1 MKTMKKVV
9 LILFSIIFS
18 AGLYSQ
24 TDTTSFKLGKK
35 EIVKVIEGDDT
46 VTVNIGKKGIQIVD
60 SEKGTSVD
68 ITDLDELDELD
79 ELQNNH
85 TKSRRKFKGHWQG
98 LEIGMNNYLTSDYS
112 LALPAEAR
120 FMELNTGNSWCVNLN
135 LLQYDIGFGTDKIG
149 LVTGMGLEFNN
160 YRFDGDNSII
170 KDPVTRE
177 IVSLE
182 YDAGTFIEKTKL
194 ATTYLTVPL
203 LLEFQIPVSGYK
215 RIHISGGVIG
225 GLKIGSHTKVVY
237 KENGSKQKD
246 KINDDFN
253 LSPLRYGVTARIG
266 YRALKIF
273 AIYNLTPMFESGQG
287 PELYPVSIGLIL
299 SDF

>member
-1 MKTMKKVV
+1 MKKVV
-9 LILFSIIFS
+9 VILFCLILST
-18 AGLYSQ
+18 GLYSQ
-24 TDTTSFKLGKK
+24 ADTTSVKIGKK
-35 EIVKVIEGDDT
+35 EIVKIIEGNDT
-46 VTVNIGKKGIQIVD
+46 MIINVGKKGLKIIESD
-60 SEKGTSVD
+60 NGTSVD
-68 ITDLDELDELD
+68 FIKLDDFDES
-79 ELQNNH
+79 EGKER
-85 TKSRRKFKGHWQG
+85 KSRKYFDGHWKG

-112 LALPAEAR
+112 LALPAEAQ
-120 FMELNTGNSWCVNLN
+120 FMELNTGKSWCVNLN
-135 LLQYDIGFGTDKIG
+135 LLQYDIGFGTDKVG

-177 IVSLE
+177 IVSLD
-182 YDAGTFIEKTKL
+182 YDAATFIEKSKL
-194 ATTYLTVPL
+194 TTTYLTVPL
-203 LLEFQIPVSGYK
+203 LLEFQIPVSGHK

-225 GLKIGSHTKVVY
+225 GLKIGSHTKIIY
-237 KENGSKQKD
+237 KEDGSKQKD

-287 PELYPVSIGLIL
+287 PELYPVSIGFIL
-299 SDF
+299 ADF